1 MNFKKILS
9 FALLNLL
16 ALSAFSIHAS
26 AEEIVS
32 DVGTTSSYAE
42 TESNTFSV
50 SVPSSLP
57 IVIGGRARGVGI
69 YAEIKNS
76 GDHEVMIKEMY
87 VIPSA
92 NWKLVDFDKDF
103 STGPANLKEF
113 GFQINGINVPTD
125 GVVDVSCFETIPAND
140 SLYFYYDANIAPQ
153 ITNLSASVG
162 EVVFVMGLVEK
173 EAVVENPIPE
183 GAIYYS
189 NGDGEVTTITEG
201 KSFPETVN
209 VGDVYIFQGY
219 EYHYGMS
226 YDGTDWVESNQ
237 NGWSVK
243 YIDDSEIAGLILDEV
258 NGIQVTNMDYTY
270 FAANNLSFE
279 DGFEI
284 PYGVTSM
291 HKTFAEST
299 LVGDVYIP
307 ETVTNMSNT
316 FEGATFLGVVVVD
329 ATPETYESCF
339 ANSIGE
345 FMLIG
350 SSEVLKELAE
360 TSSGNITVEGEEI
373 PETKTEESEAAPEGE
388 QPDEDLENSEA
399 EQEDKNNE
407 SSDEQEEQPGD
418 GQSQTPEN
426 SESSDELNNEFTPE
440 NQEPNVNPD
449 DNASNESED
458 AESENNED
466 ENLDE
471 PTDTNDTDTDV
482 DSDVP
487 EDTSGVMDDTE
498 DAESTDEDEN
508 LGDEDAGETDN
519 ESEDVLENNSQP
531 TTPDDNNNSEENI
544 DDEEDIPTEDNSE
557 EGLGNN
563 DPNNDNNLNEPDN
576 DDIIDENQTEGDNQ
590 NDDPI
595 YDIEDDTEIL
605 DNVYDVSDDTEIID
619 GIIEDEDDVVIED
632 VEDLIDFILFTIN
645 NEEYTSE
652 ADWTWEDWI
661 NSEYNVDG
669 IYVNEL
675 DEIVFV
681 DADGIEHIVEGACI
695 TDVILENTNYNIVI
709 LDM

>member
-50 SVPSSLP
+50 SVPLSLP
-57 IVIGGRARGVGI
+57 IVIGGRARGVGN

-189 NGDGEVTTITEG
+189 NGDGEVTTIPEG

-219 EYHYGMS
+219 EYHYGVS

-350 SSEVLKELAE
+350 SSEVLKELAK
-360 TSSGNITVEGEEI
+360 TSSGNITVEREET

-399 EQEDKNNE
+399 EQEDTNNE

-418 GQSQTPEN
+418 DQSQTPEN

-449 DNASNESED
+449 DNASNKSED

-482 DSDVP
+482 DNDVP
-487 EDTSGVMDDTE
+487 EDTSGVMDDAK
-498 DAESTDEDEN
+498 DSESTDEDEN
-508 LGDEDAGETDN
+508 LDENVGETDI
-519 ESEDVLENNSQP
+519 EEDDKSDDKSENGSQP
-531 TTPDDNNNSEENI
+531 TTPDDETDSDV
-544 DDEEDIPTEDNSE
+544 DDNEEDIFIEDNNSDE
-557 EGLGNN
+557 EQNK
-563 DPNNDNNLNEPDN
+563 DDSNNLDKPD
-576 DDIIDENQTEGDNQ
+576 DGVIDEEKQTGEDNQ
-590 NDDPI
+590 NDDPV
-595 YDIEDDTEIL
+595 YDIDNDTEIL
-605 DNVYDVSDDTEIID
+605 DDIYDVADDTEIID
-619 GIIEDEDDVVIED
+619 GVIEDEDDVVIED

-645 NEEYTSE
+645 DEEYTSE
-652 ADWTWEDWI
+652 ANWTWEDWI

-669 IYVNEL
+669 IYVNEF

>member
-26 AEEIVS
+26 AEETVS

-57 IVIGGRARGVGI
+57 IVIGGRTRGVGN

-162 EVVFVMGLVEK
+162 EVVLVMGLVEK

-189 NGDGEVTTITEG
+189 NSDGEVTTITEG

-219 EYHYGMS
+219 EYHYGVS

-360 TSSGNITVEGEEI
+360 TSSGNITVEGEET

-388 QPDEDLENSEA
+388 QPDKDLENSEA
-399 EQEDKNNE
+399 EQEDTNND

-418 GQSQTPEN
+418 DQTQTPEN
-426 SESSDELNNEFTPE
+426 NESSDELNNEFIPE

-458 AESENNED
+458 AKSENNED

-487 EDTSGVMDDTE
+487 EDTSGVMDDAK
-498 DAESTDEDEN
+498 DSESTDEDEN
-508 LGDEDAGETDN
+508 LDENVGETDI
-519 ESEDVLENNSQP
+519 EEDDKSDDISENGSQP
-531 TTPDDNNNSEENI
+531 TTPDDETDSDVGDN
-544 DDEEDIPTEDNSE
+544 EEDIFIEDNNSDE
-557 EGLGNN
+557 EQNK
-563 DPNNDNNLNEPDN
+563 DDSNNLDKPD
-576 DDIIDENQTEGDNQ
+576 DGVIDEEKQTGEDNQ
-590 NDDPI
+590 NDDPV
-595 YDIEDDTEIL
+595 YDIDDDTEIL
-605 DNVYDVSDDTEIID
+605 DGIYDVADDTEIID

-632 VEDLIDFILFTIN
+632 MEDLIDFILFTIN
-645 NEEYTSE
+645 DKEYTSE
-652 ADWTWEDWI
+652 ANWTWEDWI

-669 IYVNEL
+669 IYVNEF